1 MRKLGQNPTEKELM
15 DMVNEVNKL
24 GISCA
29 KQGCTF
35 YKFMVIFSLSLCVNR
50 DKLMAIFSLKE
61 LSSYVNKDLFAHPL
75 KLSSI

>member
-24 GISCA
+24 GLSCA

-50 DKLMAIFSLKE
+50 DKLVAIFSLN
-61 LSSYVNKDLFAHPL
+61 LCVNRDIFG
-75 KLSSI
+75 